1 MENRRNFHEKLRET
15 IDLFVHGVYDH
26 TSSFPKEELFGATS
40 QLRRSALSVMLN
52 YIEGYAQNRSV
63 AAHKN
68 FLSIAYG
75 SLRESRYL
83 LEFSFKRNFLS
94 EAGFKKLHT
103 LNESI
108 GAMLWGILSKIFDI
122 FNNWQAKE
130 NAFPSGKLLA
140 YDAFV
145 RSIAFGVGRL
155 QEQDFAFKCRGWVFR
170 RLRVGNFGR
179 DRLNARQYRH
189 TYQTYTKPRR

>member
-108 GAMLWGILSKIFDI
+108 GAMLWGILSKM
-122 FNNWQAKE
+122 
-130 NAFPSGKLLA
+130 
-140 YDAFV
+140 
-145 RSIAFGVGRL
+145 
-155 QEQDFAFKCRGWVFR
+155 
-170 RLRVGNFGR
+170 
-179 DRLNARQYRH
+179 
-189 TYQTYTKPRR
+189 